1 MRIFSENLIKIFS
14 EIYALV
20 SSAKFSAE
28 YVESLS
34 PIERTLLLNS
44 HISYQ
49 KESMGGGSNE
59 TNRPSIGKESL
70 PNSDLLGNLEDYMG

>member
-1 MRIFSENLIKIFS
+1 LLKIYS

-34 PIERTLLLNS
+34 PIERILILENHVKYQNENLNDLGDT
-44 HISYQ
+44 Q
-49 KESMGGGSNE
+49 GKKG
-59 TNRPSIGKESL
+59 PSINKDSL
-70 PNSDLLGNLEDYMG
+70 PTSELLGDLEGYM